1 MKPTKKDT
9 SVKSEAPKKAEE
21 KKVAPVSKAP
31 APKAPAK
38 AAAPSV
44 SAKATEDRSDKKA
57 AAPKP
62 VRPKTP
68 GKKPLSHGVGRRKRS
83 VARVWLRRGKGTVT
97 VNGKASDVHF
107 DTDFNR
113 AQVALP
119 LSLLPTGVT
128 YDVDVNV
135 RGGGTTTQAA
145 AVKLGIARALLAS
158 DESMRP
164 RLRKHRL
171 LSVDSRVKERKK
183 YGQRGARRKFQFVKR

>member
-1 MKPTKKDT
+1 MKTTKKDQ
-9 SVKSEAPKKAEE
+9 SVEP
-21 KKVAPVSKAP
+21 KVASK
-31 APKAPAK
+31 
-38 AAAPSV
+38 
-44 SAKATEDRSDKKA
+44 

-62 VRPKTP
+62 AA
-68 GKKPLSHGVGRRKRS
+68 KKPATSAKKSGSPLSHGVGRRKTS
-83 VARVWLRRGKGTVT
+83 VARVWLRRGKGVVT
-97 VNGKASDVHF
+97 INGKAADVHF

-119 LSLLPTGVT
+119 LSILPTGVT

-135 RGGGTTTQAA
+135 RGGGITTQAA

-164 RLRKHRL
+164 KLRKHRL
-171 LSVDSRVKERKK
+171 LTVDSRVKERKK